1 MKKRIKEIILLEI
14 TRCNTRLTYVQKSEL
29 ISELIFKMLEDEKKK
44 NIWTNC
50 KCG

>member
-1 MKKRIKEIILLEI
+1 MKKRIKEIVLTEI
-14 TRCNTRLTYVQKSEL
+14 TRCNTRLTYAQKSEL
-29 ISELIFKMLEDEKKK
+29 ISNLIFKMLEDEKKK